1 MGGWNWRWR
10 AASCATIGEQPGLSL
25 CRTRTVCLLM
35 CLRAKL
41 RFCVESHKGALAFTA
56 PEHCYFAAAQAPKRA
71 DGRVSFEVS
80 HARFPSFCA
89 KRRRGNQ
96 TRATTG
102 APSGAFRKKEGTF
115 RRFSR
120 VFSEKSPVFFCTEPA
135 AHHPGGRLRRR
146 LPTAAKAR
154 GRMGRHSAAAATNTP
169 R

>member
-1 MGGWNWRWR
+1 MGGWTWRWR

-25 CRTRTVCLLM
+25 CRTRTVCWLM

-56 PEHCYFAAAQAPKRA
+56 PDHCDFAAAQAPTQAAGGTPRFRTHGSRPIATKQEGASRVRPTARRA
-71 DGRVSFEVS
+71 LR
-80 HARFPSFCA
+80 
-89 KRRRGNQ
+89 
-96 TRATTG
+96 
-102 APSGAFRKKEGTF
+102 AFRKKEGTF